1 MSEVNPVFQ
10 VHKEHFDKQVEGAQ
24 IPDDFTI
31 QDVYDFV
38 VGVYSFTIPDGK
50 EPGESPFGLLDY
62 YNMESIGAFLKK
74 IAAELTRLQAIEA
87 AAREVLERFEWYK
100 KLAEEGKGVSDSG
113 YLSVSVMTLWDK
125 QDQLAYDALAAA
137 LTQPGDGGEG

>member
-1 MSEVNPVFQ
+1 VIYNAADHMELLEVGT
-10 VHKEHFDKQVEGAQ
+10 DKLTPAFAAQ
-24 IPDDFTI
+24 T
-31 QDVYDFV
+31 
-38 VGVYSFTIPDGK
+38 
-50 EPGESPFGLLDY
+50 E
-62 YNMESIGAFLKK
+62 K
-74 IAAELTRLQAIEA
+74 IARLQAVEV

-137 LTQPGDGGEG
+137 LTQPGDGDDGG

>member
-1 MSEVNPVFQ
+1 MTMSTQHPTPADLRTIADNLWAEGQHSRAEVIYNAADHMELLEVGT
-10 VHKEHFDKQVEGAQ
+10 DKLTPAFAAQ
-24 IPDDFTI
+24 T
-31 QDVYDFV
+31 
-38 VGVYSFTIPDGK
+38 
-50 EPGESPFGLLDY
+50 E
-62 YNMESIGAFLKK
+62 K
-74 IAAELTRLQAIEA
+74 IARLQAVEV

-137 LTQPGDGGEG
+137 LTQPGDGDDGG

>member
-1 MSEVNPVFQ
+1 MTMSTQHPTPADLRTIADNLWAEGQHSRAEVIYNAADHMELLEVGT
-10 VHKEHFDKQVEGAQ
+10 DKLTPAFAAQ
-24 IPDDFTI
+24 T
-31 QDVYDFV
+31 
-38 VGVYSFTIPDGK
+38 
-50 EPGESPFGLLDY
+50 E
-62 YNMESIGAFLKK
+62 K
-74 IAAELTRLQAIEA
+74 IARLQAVEV

>member
-1 MSEVNPVFQ
+1 MKGYDMSAFDNLNELK
-10 VHKEHFDKQVEGAQ
+10 HKANTSGISSLSSVELAVLRS
-24 IPDDFTI
+24 D
-31 QDVYDFV
+31 
-38 VGVYSFTIPDGK
+38 
-50 EPGESPFGLLDY
+50 
-62 YNMESIGAFLKK
+62 SITA
-74 IAAELTRLQAIEA
+74 AAELARLQAIEA

-137 LTQPGDGGEG
+137 LTQPGDGGEGG